1 MKETGFKALM
11 FMGNYVDSNLLE
23 KGIYSASEPKLYDK
37 CTTIEGLE
45 KQAKMLV
52 VMTGDCFISERYFD
66 NLRKCELVDV
76 SVVIK
81 TP

>member
-11 FMGNYVDSNLLE
+11 YMGDYVDSNLLE

-37 CTTIEGLE
+37 CTTIEWLE
-45 KQAKMLV
+45 KRARMTV
-52 VMTGDCFISERYFD
+52 DMTGACFISERYFD